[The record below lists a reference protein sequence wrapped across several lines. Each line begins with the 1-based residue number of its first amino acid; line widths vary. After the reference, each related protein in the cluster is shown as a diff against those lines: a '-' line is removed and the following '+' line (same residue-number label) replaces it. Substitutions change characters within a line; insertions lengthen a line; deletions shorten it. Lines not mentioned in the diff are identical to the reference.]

1 MRQLLT
7 VLVSLVVASPAVA
20 ANQFYM
26 PGDAFFHTVL
36 TKKKL
41 AEIEKAK
48 SPVFEYDRPDFLPS
62 MLCGYAGFR
71 NLEYVEMAPAMKK
84 NLRSTYEQLR
94 EFTPRRV
101 EIKPEVE
108 VKKTDEGD
116 VEVPTGRE
124 IHTEINGFRVLF
136 YNSTF
141 DMKKHRLGLKYNE
154 KWADMFAAFGHKRDH
169 AKLEIFVQTPEAVAV
184 DWRDAHL
191 VKPLQATLPEIETKS
206 IGNPIRVKQGVVAI
220 VLPKGDFKRLFRG
233 EEFGWG
239 AMYLYVVTDKGVT
252 QLESKNGHCAVK
264 PPLQFK

>member
-1 MRQLLT
+1 MKLFT
-7 VLVSLVVASPAVA
+7 VLVSLAVASPAFA

-41 AEIEKAK
+41 AEIEAEK
-48 SPVFEYDRPDFLPS
+48 SPIFEYDRPEFLPS
-62 MLCGYAGFR
+62 MLCGYAGFQ
-71 NLEYVEMAPAMKK
+71 NLEYVEMPVAMKK
-84 NLRSTYEQLR
+84 HLRTTYEELR
-94 EFTPRRV
+94 TYTPRRV

-108 VKKTDEGD
+108 FKKTDEGD

-124 IHTEINGFRVLF
+124 IYTEINGFSVLF

-169 AKLEIFVQTPEAVAV
+169 AKLEIFVQTHEAVAV

-191 VKPLQATLPEIETKS
+191 VKPLQATLPKIETKS

-220 VLPKGDFKRLFRG
+220 VLPKNDFKRLFRG
-233 EEFGWG
+233 EESGWG
-239 AMYLYVVTDKGVT
+239 AMYLYVVTEKGVT
-252 QLESKNGHCAVK
+252 QLESKNGHWAVK

>member
-1 MRQLLT
+1 MQQALI
-7 VLVSLVVASPAVA
+7 AAVIIVTGQTAFA

-26 PGDAFFHTVL
+26 PGDAFFHTIL

-41 AEIEKAK
+41 DEIEAAK
-48 SPVFEYDRPDFLPS
+48 SPIFEYGRPEFLPS

-71 NLEYVEMAPAMKK
+71 NLEYFEMPAAMKT
-84 NLRSTYEQLR
+84 NLRKTYEELR
-94 EFTPRRV
+94 EYTPRRV

-124 IHTEINGFRVLF
+124 IHTEINGFSVLF

-191 VKPLQATLPEIETKS
+191 VKPLQATLPKIETKS
-206 IGNPIRVKQGVVAI
+206 IGDPIRVKQGVIAI
-220 VLPKGDFKRLFRG
+220 VLPKSDFKRLFRG
-233 EEFGWG
+233 EESGWG
-239 AMYLYVVTDKGVT
+239 AMYLHVVTGRGVT
-252 QLESKNGHCAVK
+252 QLESKNGHWSVR